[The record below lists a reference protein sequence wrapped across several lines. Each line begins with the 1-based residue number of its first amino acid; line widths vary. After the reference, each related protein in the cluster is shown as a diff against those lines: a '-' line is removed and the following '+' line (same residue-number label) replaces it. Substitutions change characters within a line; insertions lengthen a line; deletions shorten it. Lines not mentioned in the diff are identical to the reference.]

1 MKSSLFLIATIV
13 FFTFNSIG
21 QATVELVKDIN
32 PTGYGSPENFIE
44 YNGLLYFSATN
55 GVDGDELWVSDGTE
69 AGKQKITPSFAT
81 GCCPLYDHEEFYIY
95 NNELYFMA
103 NFTNI
108 GYELYKLS
116 TPDISSVKEHTKQ
129 ANFKVYPNPTVDLLT
144 VTTNGSNSFT
154 LLDLTGKVIQ
164 SFEVNQQAT
173 ISTLGLSSGIYILKE
188 NSTGSQTKIIKQ

>member
-1 MKSSLFLIATIV
+1 
-13 FFTFNSIG
+13 
-21 QATVELVKDIN
+21 
-32 PTGYGSPENFIE
+32 
-44 YNGLLYFSATN
+44 
-55 GVDGDELWVSDGTE
+55 
-69 AGKQKITPSFAT
+69 
-81 GCCPLYDHEEFYIY
+81 
-95 NNELYFMA
+95 MA

-116 TPDISSVKEHTKQ
+116 TPDINSVKEHTKQ
-129 ANFKVYPNPTVDLLT
+129 ANFKVYPNPTVGLLT
-144 VTTNGSNSFT
+144 ITTNGSNSFT